1 MLDDLNELRTFQQI
15 LANGS
20 LSGAAREM
28 NVTLAVVSKRL
39 AALERRVGQRL
50 IHRTT
55 RKLTATDDGLALLPY
70 VDRVLEEL
78 ASAEVHLASGE
89 VEPRGV
95 LRVSSTVTLGR
106 THVAPVAAELTSRYP
121 RLEIELRIEDR
132 LFDLVEDRIDI
143 AIHLGM
149 LPDNSYVMRKL
160 ADNQRILVAS
170 PAYLERHGTPTTPED
185 LHEHTCLRWHDG
197 KIPWLLQGPNGEVAE
212 IETCSRLRS
221 NSGDVIQAWARS
233 GRGIMLKS
241 RVDLIEDLA
250 TGKLE
255 QVLPAWQGS
264 DAPICALMPSRRHLN
279 VRAQVFLD
287 ALARRLAG

>member
-15 LANGS
+15 LACGS

-39 AALERRVGQRL
+39 ASLERRVGQRL

-55 RKLTATDDGLALLPY
+55 RKLAATDDGLALLPY
-70 VDRVLEEL
+70 VERALEEL
-78 ASAEVHLASGE
+78 TSAEVHLSSGE

-95 LRVSSTVTLGR
+95 LRVSCTVTLGR
-106 THVAPVAAELTSRYP
+106 IHVAPVAAELTARFP
-121 RLEIELRIEDR
+121 RLEIELRAEDR

-170 PAYLERHGTPTTPED
+170 PGYLDRHGRPLTPEE
-185 LHEHTCLRWHDG
+185 LHEHACLRWHDG
-197 KIPWLLQGPNGEVAE
+197 KIPWLLQGPDGETAE
-212 IETCSRLRS
+212 IETRSQLRS
-221 NSGDVIQAWARS
+221 NNGDVVQEWARA
-233 GRGIMLKS
+233 GLGIMLKS
-241 RVDLIEDLA
+241 RVDLVEDLA
-250 TGKLE
+250 AGRFE
-255 QVLPAWQGS
+255 RVLPAWHGT
-264 DAPICALMPSRRHLN
+264 DAPVCALMASRRHLT

-287 ALARRLAG
+287 ALTRRLAG